1 MTESDKIVDWAR
13 SQIGIAENPLG
24 SNTVIY
30 NTLYYGRAVSGD
42 AYPWCMAFVWCAF
55 DQCGLSR
62 LFYDGKK
69 TASCT
74 TLMKWSKNK
83 GLFHDSGFKVGD
95 IVFYDWDGDPYSEH
109 TGIIVEA
116 RSDTDLRVV
125 EGNCSDMV
133 KLTTPKR
140 STILGVFRPQYAEE
154 EQVTTCTPTMPIL
167 KRGAKGIPVW
177 SLQNLL
183 VKRGYS
189 VGRWGCDG
197 DFGADTESA
206 VKKFQ
211 TDKKIT
217 ADGICGGKTWTELY
231 K

>member
-1 MTESDKIVDWAR
+1 MTESETIVNWAR
-13 SQIGIAENPLG
+13 NQIGVAENPKG
-24 SNTVIY
+24 SNNVIY

-42 AYPWCMAFVWCAF
+42 AYAWCMVFVWCAF
-55 DQCGLSR
+55 DQCCLKR
-62 LFYDGKK
+62 LFYNGNK

-74 TLMKWSKNK
+74 TLMKWAKSN
-83 GLFHDSGFKVGD
+83 GLFYDSGFQVGD
-95 IVFYDWDGDPYSEH
+95 IVFYDWDGDPSAEH

-116 RSDTDLRVV
+116 HSDTDLRVV

-140 STILGVFRPQYAEE
+140 STILGVFRPEYGGKEE
-154 EQVTTCTPTMPIL
+154 TTCEPTMPIL
-167 KRGAKGIPVW
+167 KRGSKGVPVW
-177 SLQNLL
+177 SLQKLL
-183 VKRGYS
+183 VKKGYS

-206 VKKFQ
+206 VKKYQ

-217 ADGICGGKTWTELY
+217 ADGICGEKTWTELY
-231 K
+231 R